1 MKVFTIISTAAFTA
15 SALALTE
22 PFDKVKLIKRQQPFF
37 NSSIALDTLGK
48 DSTIYQTIT
57 PTSTIKQLKT
67 IFVTIPST
75 TTSARQVV
83 SNSVAVSNVIS
94 TNDNGETTTFDVTST
109 EKITDT
115 VYATITTNVV
125 KTITAPT
132 NEVQNVISS
141 VINNDGVAAVDNIV
155 VSKKRKTLTVT
166 QPIYITVTASATL
179 SGASPAVVTS
189 FAGNEVDTV
198 TLGEDITSTIKLT
211 TTGRYQNSTLSAV
224 TGTAD
229 VIANA
234 DDLITTTLIMPAST
248 TSVHTRIRRVTSTIT
263 NFIVVTHTATHLS
276 ETPSVET
283 VTTVNE
289 FIYNSQEVA
298 TETPTSIVTNILT
311 LTRTAFEQTVTETLK
326 NTIYYTVTRT
336 SNSKAVVET
345 RSAVDT
351 ETKTRTNT
359 FTVTIPVSMVSA
371 TASDVETSSIDAAV
385 GLKETVSTVY
395 ATPSFASVWNTT
407 SAYPTDAVTNGFK
420 RRHFHKR
427 RFPIQFQRSTTSN
440 IICLVTDMIL
450 QLC

>member
-15 SALALTE
+15 FALAE
-22 PFDKVKLIKRQQPFF
+22 PFDKVKLIKRQQAFF
-37 NSSIALDTLGK
+37 NTSVAVDSLSQ

-83 SNSVAVSNVIS
+83 SNSVVVSNVVS
-94 TNDNGETTTFDVTST
+94 TNGNGETTTFDVTST
-109 EKITDT
+109 QKITDT

-141 VINNDGVAAVDNIV
+141 VINNDGVAAVDNII

-179 SGASPAVVTS
+179 SGASPAVITS

-211 TTGRYQNSTLSAV
+211 TTGRYQNTTLAAV

-234 DDLITTTLIMPAST
+234 NDLITTTLVMPAST

-263 NFIVVTHTATHLS
+263 NFIVVTHTATRLS

-289 FIYNSQEVA
+289 FVYNSQEVA
-298 TETPTSIVTNILT
+298 TETPTSVVTNVVT
-311 LTRTAFEQTVTETLK
+311 LTRTAFEKTVTETLK

-336 SNSKAVVET
+336 SDSKTVVET

-351 ETKTRTNT
+351 ETKTKTNT
-359 FTVTIPVSMVSA
+359 FTVTIPVSMASA
-371 TASDVETSSIDAAV
+371 TASDVETSSIDSAA
-385 GLKETVSTVY
+385 GFKETLSTVY

-407 SAYPTDAVTNGFK
+407 SVYPTDAVTNGFK

-427 RFPIQFQRSTTSN
+427 RFPILF
-440 IICLVTDMIL
+440 
-450 QLC
+450 